1 MQFVGSAA
9 TGRKRGI
16 RSGNLLV
23 LGGSDREGAE
33 FSEPFVGARR
43 LRKKQEA
50 RGEEGGAVRYGTVG
64 GAVAKGSRSRT
75 IGSGVSESQGNG
87 RGWSAIPKRIVVSG
101 RRRDRSDGIAVLR
114 GEVRLRR
121 RGRKGEGE
129 RGKKETE
136 LNRGSVGEVVSKKS
150 FPTGREWW

>member
-33 FSEPFVGARR
+33 FSEPFVGARGR

-50 RGEEGGAVRYGTVG
+50 RGEEG